1 MENKDTKKRI
11 SPNTQITLTGLIV
24 IIVIMCKPLMVDYLL
39 TENLPVMH
47 IWGLNP
53 VASWQICA
61 TLINIASCMC
71 TFLFVSKFGYWGI
84 PNITLVGLISLFY
97 IRFIKMY
104 EQGDLR
110 FVIIYTC
117 VPFALFIIISI
128 AEMLTKKKIADVE
141 LIRIDK
147 KIPMWIQ
154 IVVLVIIIIVAVY
167 QTDWILLNTQSMIKL

>member
-11 SPNTQITLTGLIV
+11 SVNTQITVIGLVV

-39 TENLPVMH
+39 TENLPTLS
-47 IWGLNP
+47 ILGLNQ

-61 TLINIASCMC
+61 TLMNIASCMC
-71 TFLFVSKFGYWGI
+71 TFLFVSKFGYRGI

-97 IRFIKMY
+97 LRFIKMY

-110 FVIIYTC
+110 FVIIYMC
-117 VPFALFIIISI
+117 VPLVLFIILSVG
-128 AEMLTKKKIADVE
+128 ELLTKKKIADME
-141 LIRIDK
+141 FIRIDK

-154 IVVLVIIIIVAVY
+154 IVVFVIIIIVAIY